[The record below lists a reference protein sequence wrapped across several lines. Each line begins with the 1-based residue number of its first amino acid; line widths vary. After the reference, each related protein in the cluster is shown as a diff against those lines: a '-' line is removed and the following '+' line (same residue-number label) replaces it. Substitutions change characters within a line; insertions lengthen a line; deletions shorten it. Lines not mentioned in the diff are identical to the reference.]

1 MHPPPL
7 RSSEPPVS
15 PTLTTATVDS
25 SSESTGS
32 LSLVPSEFMTSK
44 PESSERLAQT
54 DPANPS
60 NSEFLTLTE
69 CAVSGIAAAQKVA
82 CPDQHCKTLLNSKEA
97 LAVHLR
103 RSHCKQTKVK
113 FRGSDSKTVVVRNQ
127 VDGRLH
133 CPCLHYSGISVT
145 AFSNHAAKCDG
156 HSEPLA
162 VLTPQPT
169 QASNSSLRWSQ
180 VVRKFYPK
188 FTATGSKYQQLLN
201 RVLEFR
207 NLHNLPTSAST
218 SASSATT
225 TIGPSPRIPVH
236 LESQF
241 MEFIKPQLN
250 AHLIAT
256 GSSTTAVELFQMPYT
271 KILHSNSD
279 DARNALEFAIS
290 LEGASILHV
299 GISLDDII

>member
-25 SSESTGS
+25 
-32 LSLVPSEFMTSK
+32 V
-44 PESSERLAQT
+44 
-54 DPANPS
+54 
-60 NSEFLTLTE
+60 LTLTE

-113 FRGSDSKTVVVRNQ
+113 FRGSDSKTVIVRNQ

-156 HSEPLA
+156 QSGPLA

-169 QASNSSLRWSQ
+169 QVSNSSLRWSQ

-207 NLHNLPTSAST
+207 NLHNLST
-218 SASSATT
+218 SSTSSLSTT
-225 TIGPSPRIPVH
+225 TTAGPSPRIPVH

-256 GSSTTAVELFQMPYT
+256 GSSTTALKPFQMPNT
-271 KILHSNSD
+271 KTLHSNSN
-279 DARNALEFAIS
+279 DAKNALEFAIP

-299 GISLDDII
+299 GISLDDIVMF